1 MKRLN
6 PFIVLFLIVLLLSGC
21 SNELKTENETL
32 KAQVLELTAALEEIK
47 NGAAQMIIEIRSL
60 YENKNYDKVIST
72 ASTLHEKYKGVPED
86 IEAQGYVQQIQ
97 SERAAEQ
104 KRKEAEAA
112 AQAAEAAKTAQD
124 KIKSIIRV
132 KKVYIFDKNSAG
144 KVDIAIDWVNNS
156 DKIIKYATF
165 TVVPFNAVGDKVL
178 DHGKYESEKRLK
190 DTGPIPKGKGNG
202 KNTYWDGWYNFSI
215 TEIRLI
221 KIEIEYMDG
230 TTTEIKGPDIKYAI
244 Y

>member
-1 MKRLN
+1 MKKALFV
-6 PFIVLFLIVLLLSGC
+6 FILIGLMFVSGC
-21 SNELKTENETL
+21 TNDELITENESL
-32 KAQVLELTAALEEIK
+32 KTQVSELTSELEELK
-47 NGAAQMIIEIRSL
+47 NGASNRLMEIRSL
-60 YENKNYDKVIST
+60 YESKKHNEVISK
-72 ASTLHEKYKGVPED
+72 AAVLHEKFNGSPED

-132 KKVYIFDKNSAG
+132 KRVYIFDKNSAG
-144 KVDIAIDWVNNS
+144 KVDVAIDWVNNS

-202 KNTYWDGWYNFSI
+202 KNTYWDGWYNYSI